1 MIRPH
6 ILDTLAQKQDCYIS
20 DLRLN
25 PVNNQAALADLILL
39 DNSVCP
45 LNEWREKGDYLIGE
59 DMSLEDIEM
68 IKNNLLR
75 KWRNLIYGKTSI

>member
-25 PVNNQAALADLILL
+25 PVNNQAALADLLLL

-45 LNEWREKGDYLIGE
+45 LNDGGKRLIILSE
-59 DMSLEDIEM
+59 RICL
-68 IKNNLLR
+68 
-75 KWRNLIYGKTSI
+75 

>member
-45 LNEWREKGDYLIGE
+45 LNDGKRLIILSE
-59 DMSLEDIEM
+59 RICL
-68 IKNNLLR
+68 
-75 KWRNLIYGKTSI
+75 